1 MGSQFSATSSFSGRV
16 IVWWEE
22 SYYYDRGI
30 RNIMAGSHYTLKNND
45 RGVFFNRGDFTSLH
59 QPYEYAEFKVT
70 CNWLNRLLCKI
81 LYKQLKPK
89 FRNWFEQQSCVN
101 SQSRLVATP
110 YVGKPD

>member
-45 RGVFFNRGDFTSLH
+45 RGVFSMGVTLLHYTSSMSLLSSKLH
-59 QPYEYAEFKVT
+59 
-70 CNWLNRLLCKI
+70 
-81 LYKQLKPK
+81 
-89 FRNWFEQQSCVN
+89 
-101 SQSRLVATP
+101 AT
-110 YVGKPD
+110 G